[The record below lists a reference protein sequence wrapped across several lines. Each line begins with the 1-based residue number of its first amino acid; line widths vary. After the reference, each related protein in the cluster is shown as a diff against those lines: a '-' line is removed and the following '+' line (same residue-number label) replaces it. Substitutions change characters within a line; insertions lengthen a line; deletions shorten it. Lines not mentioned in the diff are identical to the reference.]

1 MKVTQPDRFYI
12 TTPIYYVNAEPHIGN
27 AYTTLAADILNRY
40 HKLFGHESYFLTGT
54 DEHGSKVAES
64 AEKEGITPQE
74 LCDRN
79 SQRFKDSWKKLNV
92 EYNQFIR
99 TTDPAHE
106 AVVAKFVQKLYD
118 KGYIYQ
124 GEYVGKY
131 CVACEKFL
139 TDRDLTE
146 DGKCQIHLREPME
159 LKEKNYFFKLS
170 EFIEPLRQKIE
181 SGEIQIIPERR
192 KNEVLGLFKQGLDDY
207 SLSREKVK
215 WGIKIP
221 FDESQ
226 VTYVWVDALINY
238 ISAIEYP
245 DSDEFNHWWND
256 STIIHLLAKDILK
269 FHCIFWPALLMAAE
283 LKLPEKFV
291 VHGYLNL
298 DSHKISKSLGNT
310 IKPDD
315 MIDWFG
321 VDAARYLGLNMCA
334 FGSDGDIRIED
345 FYTKYNADL
354 ANNYGNLVSRTLK
367 MIVRNLDGKLPGIL
381 YETLPDII
389 KDGYDTIESVKNK
402 LEDIQIKAVS
412 DDIIVYLNKL
422 NVYFDES
429 KPWVLAKEGNIDE
442 LGQVLYEVTYGL
454 ALATALLSP
463 YLTEK
468 TQLVINSLFPEGVT
482 PQDILKELG
491 RTLDFK
497 DKIEMPAD
505 KLFAR
510 LDMPKPK
517 KEEPAPAESTDNL
530 IDISDFAKVELKVGQ
545 IKQAEKVPK
554 ADRLLKLQVE
564 IGPETRQIVAGIAE
578 YYQPD
583 DLLEKKVIVVTN
595 LQPVE
600 LRGIKSNGML
610 LAAKKKKT
618 LTLLTVERDIPTGAK
633 IS

>member
-54 DEHGSKVAES
+54 DEHGSKVAEA

-367 MIVRNLDGKLPGIL
+367 MIVRNLDSKLPGIL

-510 LDMPKPK
+510 LDLPKPK

-545 IKQAEKVPK
+545 IKQAEKVPQ

>member
-1 MKVTQPDRFYI
+1 MTQLDRFYI

-40 HKLFGHESYFLTGT
+40 HKLFGDESYFLTGT

-64 AEKEGITPQE
+64 AEEKGLTPQE

-79 SQRFKDSWKKLNV
+79 SQRFKDSWKKLNI
-92 EYNQFIR
+92 EYDQFIR

-106 AVVAKFVQKLYD
+106 TVVAQFVQKLYD

-131 CVACEKFL
+131 CVGCEKFL
-139 TDRDLTE
+139 TDRDMTE
-146 DGKCQIHLREPME
+146 DGQCQIHLRDPIE

-170 EFIEPLRQKIE
+170 EFIEPLREKIE

-192 KNEVLGLFKQGLDDY
+192 KNEVLGLFKQGLDDF
-207 SLSREKVK
+207 SISREKVQ
-215 WGIKIP
+215 WGVKIP
-221 FDESQ
+221 FDDNQ
-226 VTYVWVDALINY
+226 VTYVWIDALINY
-238 ISAIEYP
+238 ISAIQYP
-245 DSDEFNHWWND
+245 DGAEFKHWWD
-256 STIIHLLAKDILK
+256 GSTIIHLLAKDILK
-269 FHCIFWPALLMAAE
+269 FHCIFWPAMLMAAE
-283 LKLPEKFV
+283 LKLPEKIV

-310 IKPDD
+310 IRPDD
-315 MIDWFG
+315 MIEWFG
-321 VDAARYLGLNMCA
+321 VDAARYLSLNMCA

-345 FYTKYNADL
+345 FYTKYNSDL
-354 ANNYGNLVSRTLK
+354 ANNYGNLVSRTIK
-367 MIVRNLDGKLPGIL
+367 MIDRNLDGKLPGLL
-381 YETLPDII
+381 YETMPDII
-389 KDGYDTIESVKNK
+389 KAGYDTIESVRDK
-402 LEDIQIKAVS
+402 LADVQIKAVS
-412 DDIIVYLNKL
+412 DDIIFYLNKL

-468 TQLVINSLFPEGVT
+468 TKLVINALFAEDVT
-482 PQDILKELG
+482 AQDILRELG

-517 KEEPAPAESTDNL
+517 KEEPAEAESNDNL
-530 IDISDFAKVELKVGQ
+530 IDISDFAKVELKVAR
-545 IKQAEKVPK
+545 IKQAEKIPK

-564 IGPETRQIVAGIAE
+564 IGEETRQIVAGIAE

-595 LQPVE
+595 LKPAE

-618 LTLLTVERDIPTGAK
+618 LTLLTVDQDIPTGAK